1 MINRTMKISL
11 QLILII
17 CLLSACDTPR
27 ELLIND
33 VVIKEM
39 PPGRDVAV
47 AYLVIENNTDDEQ
60 VLNYVHSPVADRIEV
75 HRHIYDQGVMKMREV
90 KYPSVR
96 KNSSL
101 VFKPGGFHLMLFGVY
116 EQLKEGR
123 SVDITFEFENMPAKT
138 VTATV
143 KRL

>member
-1 MINRTMKISL
+1 MKISL